1 MSTFDYLCRG
11 NKEERLTL
19 HYQLLKGE
27 VFIKSKETLFPM
39 GHIFPKKTYF
49 TFYSVTDNKLQ
60 RGEDKREQ
68 AALKN
73 RSLNKSSSQRQMRS
87 PPVES
92 KSSSITMNNQRSR
105 KLNVT
110 TGKQQPSNILISK
123 LKDDLEM
130 SASENINKIAMTPD
144 RKSSS
149 KVLPPVVQT

>member
-1 MSTFDYLCRG
+1 
-11 NKEERLTL
+11 
-19 HYQLLKGE
+19 
-27 VFIKSKETLFPM
+27 M

-68 AALKN
+68 N